1 MSRYLRTLGR
11 SAARLPLVYPEL
23 RRAAPN
29 KVRTA
34 VAQTVSRTAP
44 AILLLTFALLTTAS
58 TTRAGNPTLPPEAQQ
73 GLEKLRNGDADGAIA
88 LFRTLQ
94 ASAPNSPLGYL
105 LEGGAR
111 WSKIYC
117 AVLEVKWGMIIT
129 GRRGPLPGDD
139 EFLALADKA
148 LRLAEAQSAKQESA
162 EMHLYAGLA
171 LSLEARL
178 YGLRDEARATARTG
192 VRAREEFLRAK
203 QLDPQMTDADA
214 GLGLYNYYIDT
225 LSGIVKV
232 LRFFMGIPGGNKQ
245 EGIRQLESA
254 IKGGGMTSVEARFYL
269 AKNLRQYDQQ
279 YERAA
284 TLLEPLTAQYP
295 HNAIFH
301 LFQGSFNVALNRKDQ
316 AASHLRAAAD
326 ESCCE
331 ASCATHVRNVANAL
345 LATVK

>member
-1 MSRYLRTLGR
+1 MHASKSSPTLCFSVVG
-11 SAARLPLVYPEL
+11 APL
-23 RRAAPN
+23 AAPAN
-29 KVRTA
+29 VKTA
-34 VAQTVSRTAP
+34 ASRIVSRIAS
-44 AILLLTFALLTTAS
+44 AILILAFAFLTTAA
-58 TTRAGNPTLPPEAQQ
+58 TTRAGNPALPPEAQQ
-73 GLEKLRNGDADGAIA
+73 GLEKLRNGDTEGAIA

-94 ASAPNSPLGYL
+94 ASAPDQPLGYL

-139 EFLALADKA
+139 EFLALAEKA
-148 LRLAEAQSAKQESA
+148 LRLAEAQDAKQESA
-162 EMHLYAGLA
+162 AMHLYAGLA

-178 YGLRDEARATARTG
+178 YGLRNEARATARTG

-225 LSGIVKV
+225 LSGVVKV

-254 IKGGGMTSVEARFYL
+254 INGGGMTSVEARFYL

-284 TLLEPLTAQYP
+284 TLLEPLTIQYP

-301 LFQGSFNVALNRKDQ
+301 VFQGSFYVALNRKDQ
-316 AASHLRAAAD
+316 AASQLNAAAN

-331 ASCATHVRNVANAL
+331 ISCATHVRAVANSL
-345 LATVK
+345 LAIAKP